1 MIELL
6 QGIEAAEAS
15 EEHLKHGGYYI
26 GGRHVRPAAVVSNSG
41 DKLAQM
47 QLLVCVAQQSL
58 KHLSHLPVG
67 HALPGNLGKLVN

>member
-6 QGIEAAEAS
+6 QSIEAAEAG
-15 EEHLKHGGYYI
+15 EEHIKHG
-26 GGRHVRPAAVVSNSG
+26 RHHISGWHVGPAAEVSNTG
-41 DKLAQM
+41 DKLAKM

-67 HALPGNLGKLVN
+67 HALPGKLGKLVN